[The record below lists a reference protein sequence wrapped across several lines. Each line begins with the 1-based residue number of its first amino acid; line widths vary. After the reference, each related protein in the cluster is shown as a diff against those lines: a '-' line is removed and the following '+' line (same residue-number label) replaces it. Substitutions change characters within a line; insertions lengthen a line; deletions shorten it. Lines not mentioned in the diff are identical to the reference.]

1 MKETFKK
8 VARSEFV
15 TFEEFCDLFQKISKD
30 AELIKDP
37 KVVKPNYEKMKEYK
51 PDSYKTSP
59 VPKALGKVDF
69 KKRGES
75 EKRKTDGQ
83 KTEEMWDHMGLY
95 NGSVI
100 FC

>member
-1 MKETFKK
+1 MAK
-8 VARSEFV
+8 SEFI

-37 KVVKPNYEKMKEYK
+37 KIVKPNYEKMKEYK

-59 VPKALGKVDF
+59 VPKSLGKIDYR
-69 KKRGES
+69 KA
-75 EKRKTDGQ
+75 EKRKTAAQ

-95 NGSVI
+95 NNSVQ
-100 FC
+100 